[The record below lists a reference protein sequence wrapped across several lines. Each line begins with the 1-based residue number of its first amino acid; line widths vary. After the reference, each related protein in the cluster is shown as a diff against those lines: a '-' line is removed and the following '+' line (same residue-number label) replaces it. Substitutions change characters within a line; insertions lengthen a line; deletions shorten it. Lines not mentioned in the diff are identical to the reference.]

1 MSEERIR
8 ELSKDLAENQI
19 TQAKLKR
26 DARAINAAKIVSL
39 DSTIVQLKREIN
51 RELLLLSQEQVIE
64 LDVET
69 DDTQRNR

>member
-8 ELSKDLAENQI
+8 ELSRDLAEKQI
-19 TQAKLKR
+19 MQANLRREKI
-26 DARAINAAKIVSL
+26 RAAEVVSL
-39 DSTIVQLKREIN
+39 DTEIVRLKREIN
-51 RELLLLSQEQVIE
+51 QELLMLSKEQVHH